1 MSDNLDI
8 DLQQN
13 KDNGPPQQGS
23 WLWEL
28 FTSWGPP
35 LLVVLLLR
43 SIVVEPF
50 QIPSGSMVP
59 TLAIGDFILVSKFS
73 YGLHLPFWGLRLA
86 GIPVP
91 FTDKWVVKFEEPA
104 RMPEWYRD
112 FELLPLSEPER
123 GDIMV
128 FVHPPTQET
137 NPTDYIKRLVGL
149 PGDTIEV
156 RDDVVYVNGVEQTR
170 TADGDFVYTDTSRTC
185 RPESMRMFQER
196 LGSAS
201 GDSSGNIVEHAVL
214 QSTSYATRMAD
225 WGPRQVP
232 DGQYFMM
239 GDNRDNS
246 ADSRIWGFVPR
257 DNIRGKAILVWL
269 SFDRCKGNIPG
280 LGSVRFERI
289 GTLLK

>member
-1 MSDNLDI
+1 MSDSLDI
-8 DLQQN
+8 DLQQDKQD
-13 KDNGPPQQGS
+13 KDAAPQPG
-23 WLWEL
+23 WLREL

-73 YGLHLPFWGLRLA
+73 YGLHLPFWGLRMA

-91 FTDKWVVKFEEPA
+91 FTDRWLTRFEEPL

-112 FELLPLSEPER
+112 FELLSLDEPQR
-123 GDIMV
+123 GDIIV
-128 FVHPPTQET
+128 FIHPPTQDT

-149 PGDTIEV
+149 PGDTVEI
-156 RDDVVYVNGVEQTR
+156 RDDVVYINGVEQTR
-170 TADGDFVYTDTSRTC
+170 APDGDFVYTDTSRSC
-185 RPESMRMFQER
+185 RPESMRMFEER
-196 LGSAS
+196 LGTS
-201 GDSSGNIVEHAVL
+201 DDPVNHAVL

-232 DGQYFMM
+232 EGQYFMM

-257 DNIRGKAILVWL
+257 DNVRGKAILVWL

-289 GTLLK
+289 GTMLR